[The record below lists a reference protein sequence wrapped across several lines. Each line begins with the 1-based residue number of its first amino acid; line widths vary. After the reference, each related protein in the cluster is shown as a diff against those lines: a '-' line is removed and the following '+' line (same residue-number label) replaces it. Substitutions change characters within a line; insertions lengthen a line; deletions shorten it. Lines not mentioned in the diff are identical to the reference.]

1 MGITKIKDLIFYFSE
16 NVRKVLYPYEMCEN
30 ITEIRL
36 RTGRNISVRIAS
48 ENILLGGY
56 IVSKEDIEYSFKAIC
71 NYSVYSY
78 SKELS
83 EGFITLKGG
92 HRVGIC
98 GTAVTENGKVNNI
111 NYISGLNFR
120 IANEHKGI
128 ADKIMTDI
136 FSREKCGIIILT
148 DSDYA
153 GQIIRKYLEKII
165 PKNQFK
171 SVYLPEILGK
181 EKRGIII
188 AGPPLCGKT
197 TILRDLCRQ
206 IGNKNKVSLI
216 DERGEIA
223 SVYKGV
229 PQNEIGIF
237 TDVFDGYP
245 KSEGILM
252 AIRTMSPDY
261 IFVDEIGTEEDYNA
275 IFRSVCCG
283 TEIIA
288 TVHASSL
295 NSLKKRDSINKLF
308 KTGAFR
314 YIVFLESNN
323 GFFGK
328 MVIEEVTDV

>member
-1 MGITKIKDLIFYFSE
+1 MGTTKIKDLILYFSE
-16 NVRKVLYPYEMCEN
+16 NIRKVLSPYEMCEN

-36 RTGRNISVRIAS
+36 RTGRGVSVRIGS

-56 IVSKEDIEYSFKAIC
+56 IVSKEDMEYSFKAIC

-136 FSREKCGIIILT
+136 FSREKCGIII
-148 DSDYA
+148 
-153 GQIIRKYLEKII
+153 
-165 PKNQFK
+165 
-171 SVYLPEILGK
+171 
-181 EKRGIII
+181 

-245 KSEGILM
+245 KTEGILI

-328 MVIEEVTDV
+328 MVIEEVADV

>member
-1 MGITKIKDLIFYFSE
+1 
-16 NVRKVLYPYEMCEN
+16 MCEN

-36 RTGRNISVRIAS
+36 RTGRGVSVRIGS

-56 IVSKEDIEYSFKAIC
+56 RVSKEDMEYSFKAIC

-120 IANEHKGI
+120 IANERKGA
-128 ADKIMTDI
+128 ADKIMADI
-136 FSREKCGIIILT
+136 FIREKC
-148 DSDYA
+148 
-153 GQIIRKYLEKII
+153 
-165 PKNQFK
+165 
-171 SVYLPEILGK
+171 
-181 EKRGIII
+181 GIII

-229 PQNEIGIF
+229 PQNEIGDF

-261 IFVDEIGTEEDYNA
+261 IFIDEIGTDEDYNA
-275 IFRSVCCG
+275 ILRSVCCG
-283 TEIIA
+283 AEIIA

-314 YIVFLESNN
+314 YIVFLESDN

-328 MVIEEVTDV
+328 MVIKEVADV

>member
-36 RTGRNISVRIAS
+36 RTGRNIALRIGY
-48 ENILLGGY
+48 ENILLAGY
-56 IVSKEDIEYSFKAIC
+56 IVSKDDIEYSFKAIC
-71 NYSVYSY
+71 NYSVYTY
-78 SKELS
+78 SREIS

-98 GTAVTENGKVNNI
+98 GTAVIENGKVNNI

-120 IANEHKGI
+120 IANERKGV
-128 ADKIMTDI
+128 ADKIMRDI
-136 FSREKCGIIILT
+136 FSKEKCGIII
-148 DSDYA
+148 A
-153 GQIIRKYLEKII
+153 G
-165 PKNQFK
+165 
-171 SVYLPEILGK
+171 
-181 EKRGIII
+181 
-188 AGPPLCGKT
+188 APLCGKT
-197 TILRDLCRQ
+197 TVLRDLCRQ

-229 PQNEIGIF
+229 PQNEIGNF

-261 IFVDEIGTEEDYNA
+261 IFVDEIGTEDDYNA
-275 IFRSVCCG
+275 IFHSVCCG
-283 TEIIA
+283 AEIIA
-288 TVHASSL
+288 TAHASSITA
-295 NSLKKRDSINKLF
+295 LKSRENITKLL

-314 YIVFLESNN
+314 YIVFLESDK
-323 GFFGK
+323 GLFGK
-328 MVIEEVTDV
+328 MVIEEVGDV

>member
-56 IVSKEDIEYSFKAIC
+56 IASKEDIEYSFKAIC

-78 SKELS
+78 SRELS

-111 NYISGLNFR
+111 NYISGLSFR
-120 IANEHKGI
+120 IANEHKGV
-128 ADKIMTDI
+128 ADKIMSNI
-136 FSREKCGIIILT
+136 FNKEKCGIII
-148 DSDYA
+148 A
-153 GQIIRKYLEKII
+153 G
-165 PKNQFK
+165 
-171 SVYLPEILGK
+171 
-181 EKRGIII
+181 
-188 AGPPLCGKT
+188 APLCGKT
-197 TILRDLCRQ
+197 TVLRDLCRQ
-206 IGNKNKVSLI
+206 LGNKHKVSLI

-229 PQNEIGIF
+229 PQNEIGDF

-245 KSEGILM
+245 KSEGIIM

-261 IFVDEIGTEEDYNA
+261 IFVDEIGTDEDYNA
-275 IFRSVCCG
+275 ILRSVCCG
-283 TEIIA
+283 AEIIA

-295 NSLKKRDSINKLF
+295 TALKKKDNIDKLL

-314 YIVFLESNN
+314 YIVFLESDK
-323 GFFGK
+323 GLFGK
-328 MVIEEVTDV
+328 MVIKEVSDV

>member
-1 MGITKIKDLIFYFSE
+1 MRITKIKDLLLYFSE
-16 NVRKVLYPYEMCEN
+16 DVRKVLLPYELCEN

-36 RTGRNISVRIAS
+36 RTGRNIALRIGS
-48 ENILLGGY
+48 ENILLSGY
-56 IVSKEDIEYSFKAIC
+56 SVSKEDIEYSFKAIC

-78 SKELS
+78 SRELS

-98 GTAVTENGKVNNI
+98 GTAVTENGRVNNI

-120 IANEHKGI
+120 IANERKGA

-136 FSREKCGIIILT
+136 FSKEKCGIII
-148 DSDYA
+148 A
-153 GQIIRKYLEKII
+153 G
-165 PKNQFK
+165 
-171 SVYLPEILGK
+171 
-181 EKRGIII
+181 
-188 AGPPLCGKT
+188 APLCGKT

-206 IGNKNKVSLI
+206 LGNKYKVSLI

-229 PQNEIGIF
+229 PQNEIGNF
-237 TDVFDGYP
+237 TDVFDAYP

-261 IFVDEIGTEEDYNA
+261 IFVDEIGTEEDYKA
-275 IFRSVCCG
+275 LFHSVCCG

-288 TVHASSL
+288 TVHASSITA
-295 NSLKKRDSINKLF
+295 LKKRENINKLL
-308 KTGAFR
+308 KTHAFR
-314 YIVFLESNN
+314 YIVFLESDK
-323 GFFGK
+323 GLFGK
-328 MVIEEVTDV
+328 ITIEEVSDV

>member
-36 RTGRNISVRIAS
+36 RTGRNIALRIGR

-56 IVSKEDIEYSFKAIC
+56 IVLKEDIEYSFKAIC

-78 SKELS
+78 SRELS

-98 GTAVTENGKVNNI
+98 GTAVIENEKVNNI

-120 IANEHKGI
+120 IANEHKGV
-128 ADKIMTDI
+128 ADKIISDI
-136 FSREKCGIIILT
+136 FSKEKCGIII
-148 DSDYA
+148 A
-153 GQIIRKYLEKII
+153 G
-165 PKNQFK
+165 
-171 SVYLPEILGK
+171 
-181 EKRGIII
+181 
-188 AGPPLCGKT
+188 APLCGKT
-197 TILRDLCRQ
+197 TVLRDLCRQ
-206 IGNKNKVSLI
+206 LGNKYKVSLI

-223 SVYKGV
+223 SVYKGI
-229 PQNEIGIF
+229 PQNEIGNF

-245 KSEGILM
+245 KSDGILM

-261 IFVDEIGTEEDYNA
+261 IFVDEIGTEKDYNA
-275 IFRSVCCG
+275 ILHSAYCG
-283 TEIIA
+283 VEIIA

-295 NSLKKRDSINKLF
+295 TALKKKDNINKLL

-314 YIVFLESNN
+314 YIVFLESDMGLFN
-323 GFFGK
+323 K
-328 MVIEEVTDV
+328 MIIEEVSDV